1 MRETLVPRTGVR
13 RWALVGGAVLL
24 LAGCTSSAE
33 DRPTA
38 AAAPACPA
46 GRAAPA
52 PNRPVVDLDFRLED
66 DLRTVTGQETVTFTP
81 DQPIEEMWFRLIPNA
96 PQSAPNRLSVDAV
109 RGDDVTGG
117 GYVAD
122 GAAAGS
128 PGGLYRVDLR
138 DPVAAGDQ
146 VQVTLDFT
154 LRLTTGRTPAG
165 FDRFGVRDE
174 VTWWASGFPLLTW
187 EPGVG
192 WARDPFV
199 QISAESTAAEVADT
213 TISVSAPG
221 DLVVLM
227 TGAQEAPRAAAG
239 GRRVWES
246 HEPVSRDVNVAVGDF
261 ETATADAGGTTV
273 TAGVLPGADESA
285 EDLADDTVQAIGLLE
300 ERFGDFPYPTLTV
313 PLVADHGGGEEYAS
327 SVLLGGDGFGL
338 LVHEVAHMWFY
349 GMVGNSQ
356 FRDPWLDE
364 AFATYAQSV
373 ADDDSH
379 GDALDIRGD
388 VGGAMT
394 AFADQDDYERR
405 VYSKGSAAVTAAR
418 EAAGADAFDEA
429 IRCYVDTRAW
439 TIARPVDLARALSGL
454 PRAVDVLV
462 DAGALRRSDVQAAGD

>member
-1 MRETLVPRTGVR
+1 MRASLDPLR
-13 RWALVGGAVLL
+13 RWALAGGAVLL

-33 DRPTA
+33 QRPTA
-38 AAAPACPA
+38 GAAPGCPA

-52 PNRPVVDLDFRLED
+52 PDRPVVHLDFRLQD
-66 DLRTVTGQETVTFTP
+66 DLRTVTGTETVTFTP
-81 DQPIEEMWFRLIPNA
+81 DLPVDELWFRLIPNA

-128 PGGLYRVDLR
+128 PGGLYRVGLR
-138 DPVAAGDQ
+138 DPVAAGDR
-146 VQVTLDFT
+146 VAVTLDFT

-199 QISAESTAAEVADT
+199 QISAETTAAEVADT
-213 TISVSAPG
+213 TISVSAPE

-227 TGAQEAPRAAAG
+227 SGAQAAPQAAAG

-246 HEPVSRDVNVAVGDF
+246 HEPVSRDVNVAVGQF
-261 ETATADAGGTTV
+261 ETATADAGGTAV

-285 EDLADDTVQAIGLLE
+285 RDLADQTVQAIGLLQ

-313 PLVADHGGGEEYAS
+313 PLVAEHGGGEEYAS
-327 SVLLGGDGFGL
+327 SVLLGGDDFTL

-364 AFATYAQSV
+364 AFATYAESV
-373 ADDDSH
+373 VDDDSH
-379 GDALDIRGD
+379 GDALDSRGA

-394 AFADQDDYERR
+394 DFADQDDYEHR
-405 VYSKGSAAVTAAR
+405 VYRKGAAALEAAR
-418 EAAGADAFDEA
+418 EAAGADAFDAA

-462 DAGALRRSDVQAAGD
+462 HAGALDRRDAAAAGD